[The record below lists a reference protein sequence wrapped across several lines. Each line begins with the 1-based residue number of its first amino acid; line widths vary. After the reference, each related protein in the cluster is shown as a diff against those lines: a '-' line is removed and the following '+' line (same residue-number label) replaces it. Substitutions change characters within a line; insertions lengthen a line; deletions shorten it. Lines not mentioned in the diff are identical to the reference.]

1 MFGCLGRI
9 GCGLFLILLGAT
21 GWATKDRWWPEVRR
35 RLPIEVPARPPE
47 ATRVTVTVGGA

>member
-1 MFGCLGRI
+1 MASSASSQRKRVV
-9 GCGLFLILLGAT
+9 LLGAT

-47 ATRVTVTVGGA
+47 ASRVTVEAT